1 VDLFIVVVF
10 LAFRNC
16 TIYRKYPIIY
26 LTLLVDVLQYSH
38 YSAELAANV
47 CFSTR
52 IYTMNHRRS
61 GPKTLIAE
69 ERRRRIHRLALE
81 LGAVKV
87 ANLAEELCVGINT
100 IRNDLDCL
108 HREGKLLRVHG
119 GAVVNDTAT
128 PRPPYDQ
135 TRGQNLEEKA
145 KIAAAALDFLPANG
159 SVFIGDGSTTYQ
171 FALRIPQNCAL
182 RVVTNSLE
190 TACHLAVNTSAM
202 VDFVGGSIRTD
213 SLASDCSLSEE
224 ALERLYW
231 DVTFMGAAAIDTK
244 RGITTLDRE
253 AARWER
259 KVMEHGG
266 LVVVLC
272 DSSKISRF
280 AYAQVGPLS
289 LIDVL
294 ITDAALPQAV
304 AKEIT
309 GQGVRVIK
317 AGSEES

>member
-1 VDLFIVVVF
+1 M
-10 LAFRNC
+10 
-16 TIYRKYPIIY
+16 
-26 LTLLVDVLQYSH
+26 
-38 YSAELAANV
+38 